1 MAVPGGPPTNS
12 SRSSGST
19 QGGRELRPE
28 LSLLV
33 VDERHGR
40 ILLFVVAVCRE
51 AHDIASP
58 SPLMWKDLSS
68 RDIGRRVTSLS

>member
-1 MAVPGGPPTNS
+1 MAVRPGGPPTNS

-28 LSLLV
+28 LRLLV

-51 AHDIASP
+51 ARDIA
-58 SPLMWKDLSS
+58 
-68 RDIGRRVTSLS
+68 